1 MPPYSLL
8 TGPYG
13 SWSKVVHYV
22 GNKVHFG
29 MHPQYVLLLRGQR
42 SEACWDASS
51 ICPAPQR
58 SEVRG
63 LLGCILNLSCSTEVR
78 GQGPVGMHPQS
89 VLLHRGQRSEAC
101 WDASSI
107 CPAPQRSE
115 VRGLLGWIFNLSCS
129 TEVSGLYPQYV
140 LLHRGQRSE
149 ACWDAS
155 SICPAPQRSE
165 VWGLLGWIFNLSCS
179 TEVRGLLG
187 CILSLSCS
195 SEVRGLLGC
204 ILSLSCS
211 TEVRGLLGCILSLSC
226 SSEVSGL
233 YPQYVLLHR
242 GQRSGACWDP
252 FQ

>member
-195 SEVRGLLGC
+195 SEVRGQGP
-204 ILSLSCS
+204 
-211 TEVRGLLGCILSLSC
+211 VGMH
-226 SSEVSGL
+226 
-233 YPQYVLLHR
+233 PQSVLLHR

>member
-211 TEVRGLLGCILSLSC
+211 TEVRGQGPVGIHSNRSLSIQ
-226 SSEVSGL
+226 EIN
-233 YPQYVLLHR
+233 
-242 GQRSGACWDP
+242 
-252 FQ
+252 